1 MLEMAKKTESKELQN
16 RALTAIQIA
25 TELKDIVQSIID
37 NEGECDD
44 DTLTAL
50 KGLNLALEDKA
61 ENIGLVKTRIDSEI
75 EYFKAVKD
83 AADVQ
88 IKSRESALGKLREY
102 LAMCMRVA
110 GVKSLKKPDGLFS
123 ISLCTGRVS
132 TFIDDVDKLPYD
144 LVEVIEKIKPKTSLI
159 KQKLESGEEV
169 AGAHL
174 ERTSDYVTIR
184 GGTLCQIS
192 QTSN

>member
-1 MLEMAKKTESKELQN
+1 MAKKTESKELQN

-25 TELKDIVQSIID
+25 SELKDVVQSIID
-37 NEGECDD
+37 NGGECDD
-44 DTLTAL
+44 NTLATL
-50 KGLNLALEDKA
+50 QGLNLALEDKA

-88 IKSRESALGKLREY
+88 IKSRESALDKLREY
-102 LAMCMRVA
+102 LATCMRVA
-110 GVKSLKKPDGLFS
+110 GVKSLKKSDGLFS
-123 ISLCTGRVS
+123 VSLCTGRVS

-144 LVEVIEKIKPKTSLI
+144 LVEIVEKIKPKTNLI
-159 KQKLESGEEV
+159 KQKLEAGEEV

-174 ERTSDYVTIR
+174 ERTEDYITIR
-184 GGTLCQIS
+184 GGALCRIS